1 MNWQAYMGLLVGFV
15 IAYILTTPEDHDDDD
30 GPDKGIMSP
39 VYEGT

>member
-1 MNWQAYMGLLVGFV
+1 MSWQSYFGLLVGFV
-15 IAYILTTPEDHDDDD
+15 IVYLMTEPEDDDGD